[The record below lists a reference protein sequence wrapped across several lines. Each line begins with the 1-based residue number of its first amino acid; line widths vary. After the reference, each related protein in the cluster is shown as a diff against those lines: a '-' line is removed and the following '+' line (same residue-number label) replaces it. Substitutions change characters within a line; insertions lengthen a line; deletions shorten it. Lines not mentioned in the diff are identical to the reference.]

1 MLSGRNWADPRKRV
15 TLLSKVVTHRW
26 GAYTRNQEA
35 VAAAIARKEYT
46 DMTPTGVGVVDEFF
60 ALMKEVGILSRLM
73 VEGEYQRRLIPVVL
87 LLVTYCAR
95 VIVGLSSQNQ
105 MPTHLFRDAGL
116 LRLIGYTAKQINEGF
131 SRRGKG
137 QSRPVNKNT
146 VADALGRLTE
156 GESRGIFYGSVEDM
170 ARAKLVP
177 DTVFSVD
184 GTELSTTKRFP
195 EAGHV
200 TSSREV
206 EDKRGRTKTVSS
218 TRYGYLLLSLRG
230 VQTNTVAAAELTRI
244 GQAEYPWAIKLVR
257 SARAA
262 GVRIKILLI
271 DGAYCVGSMLW
282 ELKHKEKVD
291 FIVPA
296 DSSMCITEDA
306 RSLAGLK
313 EGRVVGENAEI
324 RAVGVKGLNTYE
336 AYRPPEGEEHRRGP
350 KATLNAV
357 VVTRWKGREVPREEQ
372 MVLITTLPVDDPLLV
387 VSLYR
392 KRAEMENKLH
402 RELKQGWFIEKFP
415 SKHHLACLAHVYLTL
430 TIFNVACAYKTRRG
444 QELANRGIRRLRAE
458 HLGGAA
464 WILIVYT
471 ETEYGLFDVEEF
483 AYLSGNP
490 PKRFH
495 RFKPQN

>member
-1 MLSGRNWADPRKRV
+1 
-15 TLLSKVVTHRW
+15 
-26 GAYTRNQEA
+26 
-35 VAAAIARKEYT
+35 VAAAIARKEYA

-60 ALMKEVGILSRLM
+60 ALMKEVGILDRLV
-73 VEGEYQRRLIPVVL
+73 VEGKYQRRLIPLVL
-87 LLVTYCAR
+87 LIATYCAR
-95 VIVGLSSQNQ
+95 VIMGLSSQNQ

-116 LRLIGYTAKQINEGF
+116 LRLIGYTVKQIAEGF

-137 QSRPVNKNT
+137 RYRPIHKNT
-146 VADALGRLTE
+146 VADALERLQE
-156 GESRGIFYGSVEDM
+156 GESRGIFYGSVEDL
-170 ARAKLVP
+170 ASAKLVS
-177 DTVFSVD
+177 DTVFSMD
-184 GTELSTTKRFP
+184 GTELSTTERFP
-195 EAGHV
+195 EAGRV

-206 EDKRGRTKTVSS
+206 KDKRGQTKPISS

-230 VQTNTVAAAELTRI
+230 VESNIVAAAELTKI
-244 GQAEYPWAIKLVR
+244 GQAEHPWAPKLVR
-257 SARAA
+257 SGKAA
-262 GVRIKILLI
+262 GARIKILLI

-282 ELKHKEKVD
+282 ELKNKEKVD

-306 RSLAGLK
+306 RGLARLK
-313 EGRVVGENAEI
+313 EGSVVGENAEI
-324 RAVGVKGLNTYE
+324 RAVGVQGLNTYE
-336 AYRPPEGEEHRRGP
+336 AYQPPEGEDHRRGP

-357 VVTRWKGREVPREEQ
+357 VVTRWKGQEVPGEEQ
-372 MVLITTLPVDDPLLV
+372 MVLVTTLPVDNPLLIV
-387 VSLYR
+387 NLYR

-402 RELKQGWFIEKFP
+402 RELKQGWYIEKFP
-415 SKHHLACLAHVYLTL
+415 SKQHLACLAHVYLTL
-430 TIFNVACAYKTRRG
+430 TLFNVACAYKTQRG
-444 QELANRGIRRLRAE
+444 QQLANRGIRRLRAE

-490 PKRFH
+490 PKYFH